1 MASDPPFEQSYNHL
15 FEALG
20 EDRKAKQ
27 VHPETN
33 SFANNEI
40 YELPLIDLN
49 RLSLTKSDQDEC
61 KREIADAAKQLGFFQ
76 VVNHGV
82 SREIITRLQSEQ
94 AKLFKHPFREKAS
107 ERLLDSSMGSY
118 HWGTPSATFL
128 MQFSW
133 SEAFHIPL
141 TGISGLNGFDN
152 VRSPIEEFAEVV
164 GKLAQRIAKILAENI
179 GCESNF
185 FAENCLPS
193 SCYLRLNRY
202 PPCPKSS
209 KLFGLV
215 PHTDSDFLTIL
226 YQDLVGGLQLVRD
239 GGWISVKPNPDA
251 LIINIGDLFQAW
263 SNGVYKSIEHRVVT
277 NPRVERFSAAY
288 FLCPS
293 NDTII
298 HSCNQPSVYR
308 SFSFEE
314 YRKQVQEDVKSTG
327 TKIGLPRFI
336 IK

>member
-15 FEALG
+15 FEALS
-20 EDRKAKQ
+20 EDQKAKQ

-141 TGISGLNGFDN
+141 
-152 VRSPIEEFAEVV
+152 R
-164 GKLAQRIAKILAENI
+164 
-179 GCESNF
+179 
-185 FAENCLPS
+185 ENCLPS

-226 YQDLVGGLQLVRD
+226 HQDLVGGLQLVRD